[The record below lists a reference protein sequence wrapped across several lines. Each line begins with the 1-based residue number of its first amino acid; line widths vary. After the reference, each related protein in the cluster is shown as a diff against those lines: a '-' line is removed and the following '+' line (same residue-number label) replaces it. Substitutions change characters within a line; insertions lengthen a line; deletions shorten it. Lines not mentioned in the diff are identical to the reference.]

1 MALIM
6 LRKIPRNNLP
16 SSLHPIIPSLKKVA
30 FPSGTYI
37 GHYKLGDSLG
47 IGGMGEVYLAE
58 DTRLERKVAL
68 KIMPAELVKDE
79 KRLLR
84 FEQEARAVSALN
96 HPNII
101 TLHEIGQTKEAHFI
115 VTEFI
120 EGETLRQRLSRSK
133 MELLEV
139 LDVAIQ
145 TANAL
150 VAAHNAG
157 IIHRDIK
164 PDNIMLRPDG
174 YVKVLD
180 FGIAK
185 LKEKNPPQPV
195 TPKIESQNTTI
206 RTPVKT
212 EPGIIIGSPN
222 YMSPEQARGFVV
234 DERSDIFSLGVMIY
248 EMAVGK
254 RPFEGE
260 TLTDLIVSI
269 LTKAPRPISEFL
281 PAAPEKLDRIMVKVL
296 AKDLKARYQT
306 ATELL
311 VDLRRVK
318 QRIEFEAGLEVSV
331 PPEVSAAPAPNN
343 AQVNTYSGEGKSTLE
358 ISKTQLMTAE
368 RTATLDSNTLA
379 DRRKSQRRV
388 LFVLLTLMLLAG
400 ATATAYLLKNRPR
413 AIDSLAI
420 LPFTNTSGEASADYL
435 SDGITESLI
444 NQLSRSQNFKV
455 MSRNSVFQFKNKQV
469 DAREVAEKLNVKAVL
484 TGRVTQNND
493 GLLINIELIDARDNS
508 QIWGERYSRSM
519 SDLVVVEQEI
529 AGQVS
534 QRLQLGLSHDDKRR
548 LVKPNTEN
556 PDAYQLYLRGRYHWN
571 KRTPES
577 MNRGI
582 EYFKQALEKDPQY
595 ALAYAGLADCYALLG
610 EYGKMPVRES
620 APLAKSAAEK
630 AVALDNS
637 LAEAHTSLAAVLEYE
652 WNWAEAEKQYRLAI
666 EMNSN
671 YATAH
676 HWYGV
681 YLSSLGRFD
690 EALPELKKALELDP
704 LSLII
709 NTGLGRMYCGARRYD
724 EAIDQLKTTLEIE
737 PNFAEAHFQLALA
750 YEGKG
755 KYEKAANEFH
765 KAVELFEDPTMR
777 GWIAREQALAGKKD
791 EARKLLDE
799 LKTLS
804 KQQYVSPYMIAIGYA
819 ALGDREQAF
828 EWLEKVYVDRSYYV
842 VWLKVDPIWDAL
854 QSDGRF
860 QDLLRR
866 VGLSR

>member
-1 MALIM
+1 MA
-6 LRKIPRNNLP
+6 
-16 SSLHPIIPSLKKVA
+16 
-30 FPSGTYI
+30 FTSGTFL
-37 GHYKLGDSLG
+37 GHYKLGDPIG
-47 IGGMGEVYLAE
+47 TGGMGEVYLAE

-68 KIMPAELVKDE
+68 KIMPSELVKDE

-101 TLHEIGQTKEAHFI
+101 TLHEIGQTEQAHFI

-120 EGETLRQRLSRSK
+120 EGKTLRQRLSHSK

-150 VAAHNAG
+150 VAAHTAG

-185 LKEKNPPQPV
+185 LKEKASQQV
-195 TPKIESQNTTI
+195 TPKVESQNTII

-269 LTKAPRPISEFL
+269 LTKEPRPILESL
-281 PAAPEKLDRIMVKVL
+281 PDAPEKLDRIMAKAL
-296 AKDLKARYQT
+296 AKDLRARYQT
-306 ATELL
+306 ATEML

-331 PPEVSAAPAPNN
+331 PPESSTAPNKSN
-343 AQVNTYSGEGKSTLE
+343 AQVTTKSSEEKKTLE
-358 ISKTQLMTAE
+358 ISKTQLMSGE
-368 RTATLDSNTLA
+368 RTGTLDSNTLA
-379 DRRKSQRRV
+379 ENGKSQRNI
-388 LFVLLTLMLLAG
+388 LLVLLALIFVVSAV
-400 ATATAYLLKNRPR
+400 TAMYLLKSKPR

-420 LPFTNTSGEASADYL
+420 LPFTNTSDEPNADYL

-444 NQLSRSQNFKV
+444 NQLSRSHNLKV

-493 GLLINIELIDARDNS
+493 DLLVNIELIDARDNS
-508 QIWGERYSRSM
+508 QIWGERYNRRM
-519 SDLVVVEQEI
+519 SDLLTVEKEI
-529 AGQVS
+529 AEQIS
-534 QRLQLGLSHDDKRR
+534 ESLQLALNSEEKRQ
-548 LVKPNTEN
+548 LTKHTTEN
-556 PDAYQLYLRGRYHWN
+556 ADAYQLYLRGRYHWN

-610 EYGKMPVRES
+610 EYGKLPIKES

-630 AVALDNS
+630 AVAIDNS
-637 LAEAHTSLAAVLEYE
+637 LAEAHTSLAAVHEYE
-652 WNWAEAEKQYRLAI
+652 WNWAEAEKQYRLATQ
-666 EMNSN
+666 MNPN

-681 YLSSLGRFD
+681 YLSSMGRFD

-709 NTGLGRMYCGARRYD
+709 NTGLGRMYCGARKYD

-755 KYEKAANEFH
+755 KYEKAANSFQ
-765 KAVELFEDPTMR
+765 KSVELFEDPTMR
-777 GWIAREQALAGKKD
+777 GWIARERALAGKKD
-791 EARKLLDE
+791 EARKLLEE

-804 KQQYVSPYMIAIGYA
+804 KQQYVSPYMIAIGYV

-828 EWLEKVYVDRSYYV
+828 QWLEKVYEDKSYYV
-842 VWLKVDPIWDAL
+842 VWLKVDPIWDSLRTDAH
-854 QSDGRF
+854 F
-860 QDLLRR
+860 QDILRR
-866 VGLSR
+866 VGLSQ